1 MSEEDEDFEKKFNEK
16 LTKEIPELIGKL
28 EYGTHTDNLKR
39 VKEIL
44 RRFSLVDSF
53 EQEIYL
59 GQIKFRTGIGI
70 GTLRRVAKKEEKNPN
85 NKYKKEEDPFWL
97 KIYNE
102 MEETYSEKIKA
113 MRDSRQLMLKRGN
126 IYTPDITRFTE
137 DLSGIIDKYKTSYRT
152 VRNDVLE
159 KFRDSH
165 LFDRSEFCYE
175 PFIVNFPNGYY
186 DIIKGNFIKAK
197 KSKKTFFYEIPHNYL
212 KGEYECPEFL
222 SALQKWLGVGNIVT
236 PRDMFQFMGYSMTTN
251 VGQRKAFLLYG
262 ETKSGKTQFQ
272 EILKYLV
279 GGENTSEIS
288 LQMLGDDKFS
298 ASSLEWKI
306 LNYFDDLPQKGLTD
320 VSLFKILAGGGS
332 TFPVRRM
339 FTEPYAGF
347 NTIKLWYNTN
357 VIPMVKAT
365 EDDSFFNRWI
375 IVNFPNQFEE
385 ESSNP
390 NYEDIPYFYKT
401 IINNPDEIQGIIH
414 YCIKGLRILQKN
426 KHFRKELSINSRK
439 IWEYESDLL
448 YMFLDKYTELSDDEY
463 IVCTKFRK
471 WYNILRKAKHP
482 SRPKPGVSA
491 TALNREMDIRGYE
504 RRQLSSAYEDEG
516 KRAYIGL
523 KFNKEFRGDRLNRF
537 KKKSYKTTTEYLK
550 DHPNANMNGN
560 GEPKPEENGIEEY
573 SFTKKDWND
582 REKANKKARLI
593 IKRQN
598 KN

>member
-1 MSEEDEDFEKKFNEK
+1 MSEEEETEEEKQEAKEYAIEHLPEK
-16 LTKEIPELIGKL
+16 IRGL
-28 EYGTHTDNLKR
+28 N
-39 VKEIL
+39 
-44 RRFSLVDSF
+44 RFS
-53 EQEIYL
+53 EGREIRETLHLIKRTDELDQDKYIKEVSLRAEVGIRKLNKVLKGIL
-59 GQIKFRTGIGI
+59 GETPTQTIK
-70 GTLRRVAKKEEKNPN
+70 E
-85 NKYKKEEDPFWL
+85 EEDPYWL
-97 KIYNE
+97 KIYKD
-102 MEETYSEKIKA
+102 MEKKYGKRIKA

-126 IYTPDITRFTE
+126 IYTPDIIEFTE
-137 DLSGIIDKYKTSYRT
+137 DLSGVIDKYKTGYRN

-165 LFDRSEFCYE
+165 LFDRNSFCRDPY
-175 PFIVNFPNGYY
+175 IINFKNGYY
-186 DIIKGNFIKAK
+186 DIIKNDFVKAS

-212 KGEYECPEFL
+212 KGDYNCPEYL
-222 SALQKWLGVGNIVT
+222 EALQKWLGVGNMVT
-236 PRDMFQFMGYSMTTN
+236 PKDMFQFIGYSMTTN

-320 VSLFKILAGGGS
+320 VSLFKIIAGGGS
-332 TFPVRRM
+332 TFPIRRM
-339 FTEPYAGF
+339 FTEPYPGF
-347 NTIKLWYNTN
+347 NTVKLWYNTN

-375 IVNFPNQFEE
+375 ITNFPNQFEE
-385 ESSNP
+385 QSKNP

-401 IINNPDEIQGIIH
+401 IIENDNEIQGIIH
-414 YCIKGLRILQKN
+414 YCIKGLRILYKN

-448 YMFLDKYTELSDDEY
+448 YAFLDKYTTLNDKEY
-463 IVCTKFRK
+463 EFCNYFRK
-471 WYNILRKAKHP
+471 WYNIFRKARHP

-504 RRQLSSAYEDEG
+504 RRQKEEG
-516 KRAYIGL
+516 RRAYVGL
-523 KFNKEFRGDRLNRF
+523 EFNKEFRRDKLNNFR
-537 KKKSYKTTTEYLK
+537 KKSYKTTTEYLK

-582 REKANKKARLI
+582 RESANNKAKLI
-593 IKRQN
+593 IKGQN